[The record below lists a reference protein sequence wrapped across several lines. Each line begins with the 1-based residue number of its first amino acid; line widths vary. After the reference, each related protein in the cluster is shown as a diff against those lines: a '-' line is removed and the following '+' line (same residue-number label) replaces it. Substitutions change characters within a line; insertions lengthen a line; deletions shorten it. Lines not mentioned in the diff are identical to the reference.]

1 MTYEEDSRRSR
12 FTSAA
17 NHSSGWWCSWSEN
30 TGIVAQS
37 PLPVL
42 LAGGIGPEN
51 AAAALA
57 QVHPAGLDSSSRTQS
72 VPGRKDARKV
82 RDLARVVKG

>member
-1 MTYEEDSRRSR
+1 MISLPP
-12 FTSAA
+12 FTPP
-17 NHSSGWWCSWSEN
+17 
-30 TGIVAQS
+30 T
-37 PLPVL
+37 PFDD
-42 LAGGIGPEN
+42 